1 MMLTVANRCGSSQI
15 VKENIMPQKIVMFIA
30 AAMLTSAA
38 YAGEYGS
45 GPEMAQQA
53 MKSQAKTEMQARKE
67 TLSQM
72 STEDRQAKFAGMRDK
87 MQARMATQ
95 RPR

>member
-1 MMLTVANRCGSSQI
+1 
-15 VKENIMPQKIVMFIA
+15 MPQKIVMFIA
-30 AAMLTSAA
+30 AATLTSTV

-45 GPEMAQQA
+45 GPDMAQQA

-67 TLSQM
+67 TLGQM

-87 MQARMATQ
+87 MQSRMGTHRAR
-95 RPR
+95 